1 MSPAVSSACRAR
13 GIACAPDRGS
23 SHRGDRQRS
32 LVEFSNLAKYS
43 DSPARA
49 VGAWQRRGR
58 TDQRARRELIHRL
71 PGTSR
76 PRRMG
81 AIASRALYRGP
92 DARRVHGSSA
102 GMKHGRVQ
110 CQPVQAPRSG
120 FRFKFRFRF
129 RFGSDSDVRRRA
141 DCRERQSEA
150 ECANRRQCTRR
161 GRTYKVSP
169 QTTPLRLLAEID
181 RRGGCRRARPL
192 LSVVRPGT
200 TTDTDT
206 VVGPRTSRAGRGRG
220 GGAEEGACRRRA
232 QGARDAAP
240 PTWRVR

>member
-58 TDQRARRELIHRL
+58 TDQRARRELINRL

-129 RFGSDSDVRRRA
+129 RSDSDVRRRA
-141 DCRERQSEA
+141 DCRERQSGA

-161 GRTYKVSP
+161 GRTCKV
-169 QTTPLRLLAEID
+169 
-181 RRGGCRRARPL
+181 
-192 LSVVRPGT
+192 
-200 TTDTDT
+200 
-206 VVGPRTSRAGRGRG
+206 
-220 GGAEEGACRRRA
+220 
-232 QGARDAAP
+232 
-240 PTWRVR
+240 